1 MNELL
6 ILSYY
11 WFRYRFLNVYNY
23 FRCVEYSSSHD
34 CSIMSITSTFLFCK
48 EYNRYVFRDFMI
60 TRRFVLKFKSPLYEQ
75 LSFLHHINE
84 RWIHVILLYAFIY
97 HIVYITSTSLASF
110 IKESLVAIELFLCLE
125 KMCAFICVLIN
136 ILLKYRLICRACYKT
151 HDFKPAQNNWHESIS
166 CDDHKKKH

>member
-1 MNELL
+1 M
-6 ILSYY
+6 
-11 WFRYRFLNVYNY
+11 
-23 FRCVEYSSSHD
+23 
-34 CSIMSITSTFLFCK
+34 
-48 EYNRYVFRDFMI
+48 
-60 TRRFVLKFKSPLYEQ
+60 KFKSPLYEQ

-84 RWIHVILLYAFIY
+84 RWIHVILLYTFIY

-166 CDDHKKKH
+166 CDDHKKKTLGANRHRIEINVIALSKPFSFLSIFVNFFNIC